1 MVLSDTRPKEENSS
15 IKSALCTL
23 LIIASQVAMSFYT
36 IVTISDDL
44 LNLRSLH
51 IVPPFLFPLNP
62 ILSITY
68 FILPLIICIVFSWIS
83 KSKYLLPPFF
93 ASIGTMSIIT
103 ILIWSRITIIGTASQ
118 LQSFPSYLLVVII
131 VVSAFFQVIAGV
143 VETLVLR
150 WLMSLN
156 LNKISRFSYQID
168 SPFETV
174 AKTVAESSLEL
185 FGFRRIQQKDK
196 AVLYVYK
203 PTLFG
208 SAIVLALGSDPI
220 QTSKTILATVAYQE
234 KIDSIDKSVPA
245 EQGLT
250 TIIAGLR
257 TKLPV
262 TFTELKV
269 AQLKK
274 DPSSQKAYE
283 YAIAP
288 TRSKIER
295 IQKLKI
301 PAIYLWSMVATII
314 LLVIINALFLSNMF
328 PSFDFNTDISLT
340 VTLILAIF
348 VELGIPLYEI
358 AKSSKK
364 EESGD

>member
-1 MVLSDTRPKEENSS
+1 
-15 IKSALCTL
+15 
-23 LIIASQVAMSFYT
+23 
-36 IVTISDDL
+36 
-44 LNLRSLH
+44 
-51 IVPPFLFPLNP
+51 
-62 ILSITY
+62 
-68 FILPLIICIVFSWIS
+68 
-83 KSKYLLPPFF
+83 
-93 ASIGTMSIIT
+93 MSIIT